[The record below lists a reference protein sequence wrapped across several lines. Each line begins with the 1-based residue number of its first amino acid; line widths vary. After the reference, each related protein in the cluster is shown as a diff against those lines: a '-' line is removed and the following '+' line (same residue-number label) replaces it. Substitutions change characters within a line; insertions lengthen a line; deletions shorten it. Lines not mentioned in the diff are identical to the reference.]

1 MSYFLHREC
10 GGPIYLD
17 LTEMVRIL
25 STFGIGKTV
34 LRAREASI
42 ITVSEVV
49 PTTFYCAQCS
59 KTGIKSL
66 KEIGARCLNCGK
78 EFCIEELYSP
88 SKSGGIYCETCSKL
102 SMFSGEDLRKL
113 TSLVKKM
120 SIK

>member
-17 LTEMVRIL
+17 LSSMVKIL

-34 LRAREASI
+34 LRAREAQI
-42 ITVSEVV
+42 VTISEVV
-49 PTTFYCAQCS
+49 PTVFYCAQCK
-59 KTGIKSL
+59 KTDITSY

-78 EFCIEELYSP
+78 EFSVESLFSP

-102 SMFSGEDLRKL
+102 PMFVGEDIRKL
-113 TSLVKKM
+113 TNLIKKM